1 MRQFN
6 RETQTK
12 MTTTQ
17 ALIKIF
23 SLASISFAVAIVLTP
38 IFTNFVYKHKF
49 GKKIRAEGD
58 TPYYSK
64 LHQKKAGTPTM
75 GGVLIWFTTIGLA
88 SIFWFL
94 DRILHWDFFHRL
106 NFLTRQ
112 QTLLPLG
119 ALGATALLG
128 LVDDYWGIKGIGGGA
143 GGGMRMRHRLL
154 FYLLVAIVGAYW
166 FYNKLQF
173 NILHIPGF
181 GNFNIGVWYVPL
193 FIFVVIATSFS
204 VNQTDGL
211 DGLAGGVLAVAFLSY
226 GLIAFLQGRFELT
239 ALCAVLGGS
248 LLAFLWFNIFPARFF
263 MGDTGAMSL
272 GTVLAVIAFLTN
284 SVAVLPLIGLIL
296 VLESGS
302 TLLQWFWRKVL
313 GRKLFLSS
321 PLHHHFEARGWPEA
335 KVTMRFWVISVVFA
349 LIGVAINLIGR

>member
-1 MRQFN
+1 
-6 RETQTK
+6 
-12 MTTTQ
+12 MTTTD

-23 SLASISFAVAIVLTP
+23 TLAAISFAAAIALTP
-38 IFTNFVYKHKF
+38 IFTNWVYKNKF

-58 TPYYSK
+58 TPFYTK
-64 LHQKKAGTPTM
+64 LHEKKNGTPTM
-75 GGVLIWFTTIGLA
+75 GGILIWFTTIGLA
-88 SIFWFL
+88 VFFWFL
-94 DRILHWDFFHRL
+94 DRVVHIDFFHKL

-119 ALGATALLG
+119 ALGAAAVIGLL
-128 LVDDYWGIKGIGGGA
+128 DDYLGTQGA
-143 GGGMRMRHRLL
+143 GGGKGGGLRMRHRLL
-154 FYLLVAIVGAYW
+154 FYTLVAIVGAYW
-166 FYNKLQF
+166 FYYKLQF
-173 NILHIPGF
+173 DILHIPGY
-181 GNFNIGVWYVPL
+181 GNIFIGPWIVPL

-226 GLIAFLQGRFELT
+226 GLIAFLQGRFELA
-239 ALCAVLGGS
+239 ALAGVLGGA

-284 SVAVLPLIGLIL
+284 SVAVLPLIGFVL

-302 TLLQWFWRKVL
+302 TLLQWMWRRAT
-313 GRKLFLSS
+313 GEKLFLSS
-321 PLHHHFEARGWPEA
+321 PLHHHFEAKGWPET
-335 KVTMRFWVISVVFA
+335 KVTMRLWVVSLVFA
-349 LIGVAINLIGR
+349 LVGVAVNLIGR

>member
-1 MRQFN
+1 MS
-6 RETQTK
+6 TAD
-12 MTTTQ
+12 

-23 SLASISFAVAIVLTP
+23 SLATISFIVAISLTP
-38 IFTNFVYKHKF
+38 IFTNFVYKQKW

-64 LHQKKAGTPTM
+64 LHEKKNGTPTM
-75 GGVLIWFTTIGLA
+75 GGILIWFTTIALA

-94 DRILHWDFFHRL
+94 DRVLQFEFFHRL

-128 LVDDYWGIKGIGGGA
+128 LLDDYLGIKGIGGGK
-143 GGGMRMRHRLL
+143 GGGLRMRHRLV
-154 FYLLVAIVGAYW
+154 FYLTVAIVGAYW

-173 NILHIPGF
+173 DILHIPGY
-181 GNFNIGVWYVPL
+181 GDLVIGAWIVPL

-226 GLIAFLQGRFELT
+226 GLIAFLQGRFELA
-239 ALCAVLGGS
+239 ALSGVIGGA

-284 SVAVLPLIGLIL
+284 SVAVLPLIGFVL
-296 VLESGS
+296 VLESVS
-302 TLLQWFWRKVL
+302 TLLQWFWRKVF
-313 GRKLFLSS
+313 RKKLFLSA
-321 PLHHHFEARGWPEA
+321 PIHHHFEAQGWPET
-335 KVTMRFWVISVVFA
+335 KVTMRLWVVSVVFA
-349 LIGVAINLIGR
+349 LIGVAVNLISR